1 MLYIFIHLY
10 CQFFNFEQSKIDFE
24 VITNDPMCM
33 TSDKMVQ
40 KANSVVLISLK
51 ETVCCKAPLRARIIG
66 QLAESSFPGVPQLLK
81 LTSSLVG
88 FLI

>member
-1 MLYIFIHLY
+1 M
-10 CQFFNFEQSKIDFE
+10 KIDYNTVVVLHNYE
-24 VITNDPMCM
+24 PIERKVWIDPMCM